1 MDTMA
6 NITLYHFEGCPA
18 CARAKEWI
26 SQLKTEKPELAKVN
40 VEMVDVHKTP
50 NFRAP
55 EPFYYVPTFF
65 VNGKKAV
72 EGEVTKDGI
81 ERILRQGV

>member
-1 MDTMA
+1 MS

-18 CARAKEWI
+18 CTHAKAWMKE
-26 SQLKTEKPELAKVN
+26 LREEKPELKNVL

-50 NFRAP
+50 NFKAP

-65 VNGKKAV
+65 VNGKKALEGAGSKEEV
-72 EGEVTKDGI
+72 EQ
-81 ERILRQGV
+81 ILRMGLKA